1 MKVMITMKNRQDESV
16 DDAAI
21 GDNLEQYTRIRLTSR
36 LEAFDDIVNNWK
48 VFRTVLLK
56 QNVDTLK
63 STLRTHESL
72 PELEPLPSFKP
83 MTSEITVNLRLHS
96 NK

>member
-1 MKVMITMKNRQDESV
+1 MISMKNGPEESV

-56 QNVDTLK
+56 
-63 STLRTHESL
+63 
-72 PELEPLPSFKP
+72 
-83 MTSEITVNLRLHS
+83 
-96 NK
+96 